1 MQNFLDV
8 LEEHYQIKPIIYTTY
23 KVYRRYIEDEFEEYP
38 LWIRNVYYSPD
49 LDMKG
54 KWQFWQYTDRAVLEG
69 YEGAE
74 KYIDLNVFG
83 GTEDKWKGYF
93 VGFESVQ
100 EEGVLVPCFG
110 SESSSSET
118 AAAITVTYKDENG
131 CEREL
136 FWCEGQ
142 NGKAVFPEMAQQ
154 RGQIPYVP
162 LGSGIFVHFSDGQ
175 CPEEVVI
182 QDMILNEDGTEKYG
196 KENVVTDIQSLID
209 TEEKAAW
216 MYLGVNR
223 NALKSTD
230 PDTYRKGGVLR
241 GFRILCYP
249 GSQNERE
256 YDLLLRTDAVMGSD
270 GENEGVYLMEKCGTG
285 IPVFADIHS
294 VEKDSDGLA
303 VSMSLENVSSCSYF
317 YGEDY
322 RLIRLDG
329 KENQEIPY
337 KEDIGWHD
345 TAYELKKGK
354 RAEFTFPI
362 EKIFGALEPG
372 IYAIQMELTNQETK
386 EMFLVSELFQ
396 FIE

>member
-1 MQNFLDV
+1 
-8 LEEHYQIKPIIYTTY
+8 
-23 KVYRRYIEDEFEEYP
+23 
-38 LWIRNVYYSPD
+38 
-49 LDMKG
+49 MKG

-83 GTEDKWKGYF
+83 GTEDEWKEYF

-100 EEGVLVPCFG
+100 EEGVLVPCAG

-136 FWCEGQ
+136 FWCEG
-142 NGKAVFPEMAQQ
+142 E
-154 RGQIPYVP
+154 QIPYVP
-162 LGSGIFVHFSDGQ
+162 LGRGIFVHFPDGQ

-196 KENVVTDIQSLID
+196 KENVVTDIQRLID
-209 TEEKAAW
+209 TEEKAARI
-216 MYLGVNR
+216 YLGVNR
-223 NALKSTD
+223 NALKSTE

-241 GFRILCYP
+241 GFRILCCP

-270 GENEGVYLMEKCGTG
+270 GKNEGVYLMEKCGTG

-294 VEKDSDGLA
+294 VEKDADGLA
-303 VSMSLENVSSCSYF
+303 VSMSLENVSSRSYF
-317 YGEDY
+317 YGEDC

-329 KENQEIPY
+329 QENQEIPY

-345 TAYELKKGK
+345 AAYELKKGK

-372 IYAIQMELTNQETK
+372 IYAIQIELTNQETK
-386 EMFLVSELFQ
+386 ETFLVSELFQ